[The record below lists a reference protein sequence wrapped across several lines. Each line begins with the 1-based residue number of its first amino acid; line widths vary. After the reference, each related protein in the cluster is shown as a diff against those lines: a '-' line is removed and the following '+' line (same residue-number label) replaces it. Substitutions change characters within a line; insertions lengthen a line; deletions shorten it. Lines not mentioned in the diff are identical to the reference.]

1 MLPPTL
7 SSCVVV
13 VCIARAS
20 HLYNA
25 PFLLPHFDV
34 MCVSALQC
42 HTLVSCIYNSIS
54 AVTVVTKAYV
64 ALTKH
69 KPAGQQYL
77 EDAASGSQPSPFRF
91 VCTSAHKHRLTPV
104 FNGVA

>member
-1 MLPPTL
+1 MEARPPDTASALLSFFKGLSPTL

-13 VCIARAS
+13 VCFAHAS
-20 HLYNA
+20 YLYNA

-42 HTLVSCIYNSIS
+42 HTLVSCIYYSIS

-69 KPAGQQYL
+69 KPAG
-77 EDAASGSQPSPFRF
+77 
-91 VCTSAHKHRLTPV
+91 
-104 FNGVA
+104 